1 MKITKKDLESIR
13 KELLAILLKYTNVKA
28 KYPDF
33 EKMFSIKQSSSNP
46 DELQPFYPCVK
57 LPTIYMY
64 LSEDDDCIARLGYT
78 CSMRELSMENNS
90 FNFIEDVLE
99 WWIDEVKL
107 TLHLEDR
114 GNIDTIKLKEK
125 IPTLLKVS
133 LSTLVE
139 QTQVITN
146 CVEGSFDQKLLS
158 ECNLFK
164 LVHIY
169 KSVTTKNTIY
179 TYMSK

>member
-1 MKITKKDLESIR
+1 MKITKKDLKSIR
-13 KELLAILLKYTNVKA
+13 KELLAILIKYTNVKD

-33 EKMFSIKQSSSNP
+33 AKMFSIKQSSSNP
-46 DELQPFYPCVK
+46 YDLQPFYPCVK

-64 LSEDDDCIARLGYT
+64 LSEDDCIASLEYT
-78 CSMRELSMENNS
+78 CSMGELSVENNS

-99 WWIDEVKL
+99 GWIDEVKL

-114 GNIDTIKLKEK
+114 GNIDTAKLEEK

-146 CVEGSFDQKLLS
+146 CVKGSFDQKLLS
-158 ECNLFK
+158 ECKLFK
-164 LVHIY
+164 LVHTY
-169 KSVTTKNTIY
+169 KSKITGNTIY
-179 TYMSK
+179 TYISK

>member
-46 DELQPFYPCVK
+46 DDLQPFYPCVK

-64 LSEDDDCIARLGYT
+64 LSEDNDCIASLEYT
-78 CSMRELSMENNS
+78 CSMRELSMENN
-90 FNFIEDVLE
+90 FNFIKNVLK
-99 WWIDEVKL
+99 WWINKVKL

-133 LSTLVE
+133 LSTLVD
-139 QTQVITN
+139 QIQIITN

-158 ECNLFK
+158 ECKFFK

-169 KSVTTKNTIY
+169 KSVTTENTIY